1 MFPLK
6 LPCSHL
12 EFGIALPQLTGAGAG
27 VGSGYAVGAYDATGL
42 VKGTAIPQSS
52 GQVITFIIGC
62 ATLAGVTSIGFG
74 VQGTNDDLS
83 GSPTWANVAPQ
94 PTVQS
99 GNFPSVSTAILGFWA
114 TSGTRTPPDGPALTT
129 AQVAIENERLT
140 RFAANKQLIF
150 SVDTARTGY
159 KHHRLVIFQITGAAA
174 PVFATWTKSNLR
186 DQAGRHPYAIGVP
199 IKRPPGFTDAQWAT
213 YRTTGVVP
221 SGVTDQE
228 ALSLLSSGD
237 RIYRA
242 PIRPGGL
249 SDAQWDTLRACILEE
264 GIHLQHLPDTVYAT

>member
-1 MFPLK
+1 MYEAR
-6 LPCSHL
+6 LPCSNH

-42 VKGTAIPQSS
+42 VKGTAIPASE
-52 GQVITFIIGC
+52 GQMITFVIGC

-83 GSPTWANVAPQ
+83 GSPTWANVKPE
-94 PTVQS
+94 PKVQE
-99 GNFPSVSTAILGFWA
+99 GRYPSVSPTIFGIWA

-129 AQVAIENERLT
+129 EQVAIENERLT

-150 SVDTARTGY
+150 SCDVGKTGY

-174 PVFATWTKSNLR
+174 PVFATWTKTNLR
-186 DQAGRHPYAIGVP
+186 TGVGKHPYSVSAPLV
-199 IKRPPGFTDAQWAT
+199 RPPGFTDAQWAS
-213 YRTTGVVP
+213 YLTTGVVP
-221 SGVTDQE
+221 SGVTDPE
-228 ALSLLSSGD
+228 ARNLLDTGFGP
-237 RIYRA
+237 YRP

-249 SDAQWDTLRACILEE
+249 SDAQWDALRASILEE
-264 GIHLQHLPDTVYAT
+264 GVHLQHFRDKV